1 MILIN
6 ESNTGEL
13 VLDDGLN
20 FGLGAF
26 ETIKISNGG
35 KAILLEEHIERLKN
49 TLNAL
54 NIKKEISVDKI
65 YKYITSNNLKNI
77 AFKILVTS
85 ENIVFSTRS
94 IPYTSDYYKRG
105 FNVYFSE
112 YRRNSKSLLT
122 YHKTLN
128 YGENILEKRNAFTL
142 GFDEPLFLNER
153 YEITEGATTN
163 IFFIKNNEIYTPKIC
178 SGLLNGIL
186 RQWVIDN
193 FKVHEGLY
201 TLEDLKSS
209 HEIFLTNSLMGIMK
223 VNKIEGY
230 DLNLKYEKTYEILKT
245 YLDFEER

>member
-6 ESNTGEL
+6 ESNNGEL
-13 VLDDGLN
+13 VLDDGFN

-35 KAILLEEHIERLKN
+35 KAILLKQHIERLKN
-49 TLNAL
+49 TLNIL
-54 NIKKEISVDKI
+54 KIEKDISLDKI
-65 YKYITSNNLKNI
+65 YDFISSNKLDNV
-77 AFKILVTS
+77 AFKVLVTS
-85 ENIVFSTRS
+85 KNVIFSTRS
-94 IPYTSDYYKRG
+94 IPYNKECYKRG

-153 YEITEGATTN
+153 DEITEGATTN
-163 IFFIKNNEIYTPKIC
+163 IFFIKENEIYTPKIC

-186 RQWVIDN
+186 RQWVVDN
-193 FKVHEGLY
+193 FKVHEGVY
-201 TLEDLKSS
+201 TLEDLKVSD
-209 HEIFLTNSLMGIMK
+209 EIFLTNSLMGIMK